1 VIEAV
6 VRVHRDGVAAAGEW
20 ALYGGTG
27 DEMASERTLR
37 RWREVVATRL
47 VGAAFSWLGPQLGM
61 SWSDQAPV
69 AAGLDL
75 LLDRLT
81 GPLLAG
87 FRAVTGRAV
96 LDKPTANPPAAAGS
110 AARRVPGR
118 LAPTAPPITPSPT
131 RRRGAWSCPASRE
144 PPRPDPEQEE
154 PP

>member
-1 VIEAV
+1 
-6 VRVHRDGVAAAGEW
+6 VHRDGARAAAEW
-20 ALYGGTG
+20 ALFGGTG
-27 DEMASERTLR
+27 EEMVSDRALR
-37 RWREVVATRL
+37 RWREVVAARL
-47 VGAAFSWLGPQLGM
+47 VGSAFSWLGPQLGM

-69 AAGLDL
+69 AAQLDL

-96 LDKPTANPPAAAGS
+96 LDKPTANPPSAAGS

-118 LAPTAPPITPSPT
+118 PAPAAPPIAPLPT
-131 RRRGAWSCPASRE
+131 RPRGSWSRPASRE
-144 PPRPDPEQEE
+144 LPRPDPEQED